1 MWGLPL
7 RYIAL
12 FFVSSIAVSWLA
24 GRIGIGDPA
33 LSPLYGLIAG
43 LVVTGVAIAVGDL

>member
-1 MWGLPL
+1 MWGPPL

-12 FFVSSIAVSWLA
+12 LFVSSIAISWLA

-33 LSPLYGLIAG
+33 LSPLCGLIAG